1 MRKYQLVRVNK
12 NNDISFFDI
21 ILKKLLNEEYKN
33 TQVSLTSITNDLLSE
48 ASKDS
53 DTLNLERFSLF
64 VVENNWNG

>member
-21 ILKKLLNEEYKN
+21 NLKKLLNEEYKN

-53 DTLNLERFSLF
+53 DTLNLESFSLF
-64 VVENNWNG
+64 VVENN

>member
-21 ILKKLLNEEYKN
+21 SLKKLLNEEYKN

>member
-21 ILKKLLNEEYKN
+21 SLKKLLNEEYKN

-53 DTLNLERFSLF
+53 DTLNLESFSLF
-64 VVENNWNG
+64 VVENN

>member
-21 ILKKLLNEEYKN
+21 SLKKLLNEEYKN

-53 DTLNLERFSLF
+53 DTLNLESFSLF

>member
-64 VVENNWNG
+64 VVENN

>member
-21 ILKKLLNEEYKN
+21 SLKKLLNEEYKN

-64 VVENNWNG
+64 VVENN